1 MYYRNSI
8 TPQQSM
14 QARTEDWGAR
24 WNRDTVSRHILLQEM
39 QSQRQEARDWSAES
53 VLHTLSSMKANR
65 ARGVDSWTPGEMLRL
80 PKRAIAGLA
89 NVMQAVEESLALPT
103 QICVNVVALQGK
115 PNGAGERPVTLTGC
129 LYAIFMAGH
138 QKEARLWDDAYHGWW
153 DDAVTG
159 NCALQSGL
167 RGRIYQKV
175 ATLNGQPSACLFF
188 DVEKFLRPCVCT
200 ISSDWHW
207 IGISPCGCST

>member
-24 WNRDTVSRHILLQEM
+24 WNRATVSSHILLQEM

-65 ARGVDSWTPGEMLRL
+65 ARGVDGWTPGEMLRL

-89 NVMQAVEESLALPT
+89 NVMQAVEESLALSHPDLR
-103 QICVNVVALQGK
+103 QRRGL
-115 PNGAGERPVTLTGC
+115 AGQAEWSWRKACHAHWVPLRN
-129 LYAIFMAGH
+129 L
-138 QKEARLWDDAYHGWW
+138 HGRSPK
-153 DDAVTG
+153 G
-159 NCALQSGL
+159 
-167 RGRIYQKV
+167 
-175 ATLNGQPSACLFF
+175 SAPL
-188 DVEKFLRPCVCT
+188 
-200 ISSDWHW
+200 
-207 IGISPCGCST
+207 G